1 MKVLVTGFS
10 GFLGSSV
17 VRSLVAHGNDVV
29 TIGRSQEANIV
40 WDFFHNEPSLPTSDM
55 IVHCAGLAHLNT
67 KSGNDDEFIKVNFEA
82 TVNLCNALGKSEKLP
97 STFVF
102 VSSVAVYGIDMG
114 DNISESTEPNPS
126 TPYGKSK
133 LKAEQFL
140 LEWGK
145 THNVQLLI
153 LRLPLIVG
161 ANPPGNLGA
170 MIKAIRGGY
179 YFRMGKG
186 LAKRSMVLASDV
198 GDFIAVSANR
208 NGLVNLTD
216 GVHPTFFEIENFI
229 ASFYK
234 RKIFSLPKFVLNLL
248 GKIGDLIP
256 FFPLNT
262 YRVSKLSQNLTF
274 SDNLARK
281 SFGWNP
287 RPVIGNFNP
296 E

>member
-17 VRSLVAHGNDVV
+17 VKSLVAHGNDVV

-82 TVNLCNALGKSEKLP
+82 TVNLCNALGKLERLP
-97 STFVF
+97 TTLVF
-102 VSSVAVYGIDMG
+102 ISSVAVYGIDMG
-114 DNISESTEPNPS
+114 DKISESTKPNPS

-133 LKAEQFL
+133 LKAEEFL

-170 MIKAIRGGY
+170 MIKAIKGGY

-198 GDFIAVSANR
+198 GDFISVSANR
-208 NGLVNLTD
+208 NGLINLTD
-216 GVHPTFFEIENFI
+216 GVHPSFYEIENFI

-262 YRVSKLSQNLTF
+262 YRVNKLSQNLTF
-274 SDNLARK
+274 SDDLARK
-281 SFGWNP
+281 SFDWNP
-287 RPVIGNFNP
+287 RAVIGNFNP

>member
-17 VRSLVAHGNDVV
+17 VKSLVAHGNDVV
-29 TIGRSQEANIV
+29 TIGRSREANIV

-67 KSGNDDEFIKVNFEA
+67 KSGNGDEFIKVNFEA

-114 DNISESTEPNPS
+114 DNISESTKPNPS
-126 TPYGKSK
+126 SPYGKSK

-140 LEWGK
+140 LEWVK
-145 THNVQLLI
+145 THNVQLFI

-208 NGLVNLTD
+208 NGLVNVTD
-216 GVHPTFFEIENFI
+216 GFHPSLFEIENFI
-229 ASFYK
+229 ASFYE

-248 GKIGDLIP
+248 GLIGDLIP

-287 RPVIGNFNP
+287 RQVIGNFNP

>member
-10 GFLGSSV
+10 GFLGGSV
-17 VRSLVAHGNDVV
+17 VKSLLVHGNDVV
-29 TIGRSQEANIV
+29 TIGRSQKADIV

-55 IVHCAGLAHLNT
+55 IVHCAGLAHTNT
-67 KSGNDDEFIKVNFEA
+67 KSSIEDEFYKLNFEA
-82 TVNLCNALGKSEKLP
+82 TVNLCNALGKLDKLP
-97 STFVF
+97 ATFVF
-102 VSSVAVYGIDMG
+102 ISSVAVYGIDIG
-114 DNISESTEPNPS
+114 DTISESTEANPS

-140 LEWGK
+140 LGWAN

-170 MIKAIRGGY
+170 MIKAIKGGY

-198 GDFIAVSANR
+198 SDFISVSTNR
-208 NGLVNLTD
+208 NGIINLTD
-216 GVHPTFFEIENFI
+216 GIHPSFFEIENFI

-274 SDNLARK
+274 SDDLARVG
-281 SFGWNP
+281 FGWKP
-287 RPVIGNFNP
+287 RAVIGNFNP